1 MSLLS
6 AVNVVLTSL
15 NLEET
20 TEVDSPDAPV
30 VARAKALI
38 LNLNTTMQAEGW
50 WFNRTGEKTYAPDIN
65 GNILISSDV
74 IAIQPVDPRFILAI
88 KDDRLYDLS
97 NDTDEFG
104 KSVKLYV
111 TYKIPFADTPPTWQ
125 EYLAREAA
133 LQLHQSIRGNT
144 GSSAT
149 VAQARDKARA
159 IMMSQNTRGNR
170 KSIKNN
176 PYHYR
181 IAKRNRYYGV

>member
-20 TEVDSPDAPV
+20 TEVDDPDSPV

-38 LNLNTTMQAEGW
+38 LNLDTTMQGEGW
-50 WFNRTGEKTYAPDIN
+50 WFNRTGEKTYVPDSN
-65 GNILISSDV
+65 DNILLSSNV
-74 IAIQPVDPRFILAI
+74 IAVQPTDPRLIVAI

-104 KSVKLYV
+104 SNVKLYI

-133 LQLHQSIRGNT
+133 LQLHQSIRGNS
-144 GSSAT
+144 GSSLT

-181 IAKRNRYYGV
+181 IAKRHRYYGV